1 MTLMTDE
8 HVTSADLPGGSPP
21 RHRSWVISAGMALS
35 LLSGTSSFAVMPVGR
50 YIDAAGATTGTGG
63 FLVPHPP
70 AEPSTAEAVGG
81 LRDRSGLSW
90 DQLARMF
97 GVSRRSVH
105 KWAGGGALNAAHTA
119 RLRHL
124 AQLVGGLGATPAAVR
139 AQFFVP
145 DRHGVT
151 LYQQLVRQA
160 LPTSDRPEGFGI
172 DELVGS
178 RRDGDVTVLG
188 DLIDAEPIDWPGQ
201 HE

>member
-1 MTLMTDE
+1 MTLLADE
-8 HVTSADLPGGSPP
+8 PLTSADLPGGSPP
-21 RHRSWVISAGMALS
+21 RHLSWVVSAGMALS
-35 LLSGTSSFAVMPVGR
+35 LVSGTSSFVAMPLVR
-50 YIDAAGATTGTGG
+50 YVDAAGATTGTGG
-63 FLVPHPP
+63 FLAPHPP
-70 AEPSTAEAVGG
+70 AEPSTAEAIGR

-90 DQLARMF
+90 DQLAGMF

-105 KWAGGGALNAAHTA
+105 KWAGGGALNAGHTA

-124 AQLVGGLGATPAAVR
+124 TQLVGGLGPTPAAVR
-139 AQFFVP
+139 AQLFMP
-145 DRHGVT
+145 DRNGAT